1 VVGVPRPGPNSRG
14 YRDHHASGALL
25 LGQDVKEWTKRR
37 QASRPC
43 PDRDLSSALD
53 PVVGEFMLLR
63 GWFASPGDYLCQ
75 LSSYAF
81 ADVKARR
88 SK

>member
-1 VVGVPRPGPNSRG
+1 MQ
-14 YRDHHASGALL
+14 LL
-25 LGQDVKEWTKRR
+25 PIWLVAQDVKEWTTRR

-53 PVVGEFMLLR
+53 PIVGEFMLLR

-75 LSSYAF
+75 LSSCAF